1 MADASFF
8 GDGEETK
15 ETNEKLGSLTQITK
29 ELAESN
35 SALIVLK
42 KREVAT
48 IESNQSN
55 LPAIVGDSQ
64 PHDPKGTPVK
74 PTTPPVPLQVE
85 VAGGTLDKDAG
96 GAAGAA
102 EEEQEESA
110 DDEERTS
117 LLKKMAGYLGDQ
129 AKRAKRFVVGGLKA
143 FFTTI
148 AIGGFLIALGAFLQ
162 SPYFPKMIDFIK
174 TELMPAIEVV
184 WKWVKKIG
192 KFIAEN
198 LTEVLIAL
206 GVLLG
211 IGKVAGIYLQF
222 KRMKLIFGAI
232 KALQLAQLST
242 TAGTMLVPEMAAK
255 GGFIA
260 RLTARFVA
268 MKTAIAAKGGLLSA
282 LGAKVGGLGLLGKL
296 VLLGGVLAG
305 VGAAFFAVYKLGEL
319 LSSQRHKIDA
329 KTMTGIE
336 AVIAKGDKATL
347 EELKAASQ
355 KSDAISKTQSQLAS
369 NPENNATRARHAK
382 VDAALKALIRRK
394 QEGMT
399 QAPGEGASLDAM
411 KKEVAKMFNIA
422 AMAGT
427 KGTAAERTEQ
437 IKAVG
442 ENILQKILGSEGFKS
457 ADAKTQKELLTYFA
471 RQESRAYSTR
481 GRLIQ
486 GAARALNP
494 KDIGA
499 FTQRNL
505 EIQSLQMKRSA
516 ERSKMIEAGPDA
528 WKTKTGPQSS
538 VTPPAGRITAKE
550 YMKLSQ
556 GKGPI
561 KKSDVD
567 DWRKAPLSHPLWSGA
582 KPLSPEEFQKYSI
595 IKDWNEM
602 DNAARD
608 YHNYAGE
615 WKNKKALRAS
625 DTNPPVAKVVGGKIP
640 AAPPTRANGQ
650 VMHYDVNTGLSRPA
664 SPKQAAA
671 AQQAW
676 DKMGKGPTGKAFS
689 NTNVPK
695 VNAQEIVNDM
705 RPRKALPERYVK
717 RYQKDISKSED
728 ELRDLEKELAASQMF
743 IESRGAGGKD
753 TVTNLPE
760 WMGGQ
765 SDVDAERGDIANKKS
780 VIAKKK
786 QALAE
791 KKAALRRKMGLGD
804 PVKKMAQEASF
815 ERPHDSLKN
824 LSADNKKLLDALYK
838 QGVGGK
844 DQAAVAAYNKLL
856 QESGGRLIG
865 SPEPKS
871 AAQGV
876 QPVPTQQAAAQ
887 GQSGGNTIINSS
899 TKDETNH
906 YSRAGPITNTKYDKA
921 GNKTQIVNTG

>member
-255 GGFIA
+255 GGFLA

-296 VLLGGVLAG
+296 VLLSGVLAG

-329 KTMTGIE
+329 KTMTNVE
-336 AVIAKGDKATL
+336 AIIAKGDKATL
-347 EELKAASQ
+347 PELQQAAKQ
-355 KSDAISKTQSQLAS
+355 MEAIGKEQAQLAS
-369 NPENNATRARHAK
+369 NPENDATRARHKKTFEDLRALIAEKGAK
-382 VDAALKALIRRK
+382 VN
-394 QEGMT
+394 
-399 QAPGEGASLDAM
+399 APPVEGASLEDM
-411 KKEVAKMFNIA
+411 KKIVLKDFQIA
-422 AMAGT
+422 AMST
-427 KGTAAERTEQ
+427 KFTGGPQERVQQ

-442 ENILQKILGSEGFKS
+442 EGILQKILASEGFKG
-457 ADAKTQKELLTYFA
+457 ADPKIQKELLEYFKK
-471 RQESRAYSTR
+471 QEGRAYKPGS
-481 GRLIQ
+481 RLINR
-486 GAARALNP
+486 AARELDPKAQGKLN
-494 KDIGA
+494 
-499 FTQRNL
+499 NL
-505 EIQSLQMKRSA
+505 PELMGLQWKRAA
-516 ERSKMIEAGPDA
+516 ERNKMIEAGPDA

-538 VTPPAGRITAKE
+538 VAPSAAPSAKVV
-550 YMKLSQ
+550 SQ
-556 GKGPI
+556 EFAWGLNNG
-561 KKSDVD
+561 
-567 DWRKAPLSHPLWSGA
+567 DWDEAPLSHPLWSGA
-582 KPLSPEEFQKYSI
+582 RPLSLEEFYKYAR
-595 IKDWNEM
+595 IKDPSEYLEYTEDW
-602 DNAARD
+602 RI
-608 YHNYAGE
+608 
-615 WKNKKALRAS
+615 KQALRAS